1 MFSFFNYLNQVA
13 WVLISNIYELIFF
26 ILSAEAC
33 QTSKRGFFCQNSNF
47 FHKDLHLRY
56 FSGFYM
62 RLWSPLFL
70 VNFYCRLGSFFSKV
84 TLIIHAQCVW
94 VRFPI
99 RTFETISTATNLS
112 SKMHSRGMADLHNKN
127 VSCLKKIWYSV
138 LKCRSS
144 NTL

>member
-1 MFSFFNYLNQVA
+1 MLESWF
-13 WVLISNIYELIFF
+13 LIFTNWF
-26 ILSAEAC
+26 FL
-33 QTSKRGFFCQNSNF
+33 FCQLRHVRHLRGVFFVKIGNF
-47 FHKDLHLRY
+47 SHKDLHLRY

-127 VSCLKKIWYSV
+127 VICLKKIWYSV

>member
-1 MFSFFNYLNQVA
+1 MLESWF
-13 WVLISNIYELIFF
+13 LIFTNWF
-26 ILSAEAC
+26 FYFVSWGMSDIEE
-33 QTSKRGFFCQNSNF
+33 GFFVKIGNF

-56 FSGFYM
+56 FSGFYI

-70 VNFYCRLGSFFSKV
+70 VNIYCRLGYLFSKV

-99 RTFETISTATNLS
+99 RSFETISTATNLS
-112 SKMHSRGMADLHNKN
+112 SKMQSRGMADLRNKT